1 MTNIHIIGV
10 SWISLPEDIKLF
22 LNYHE
27 KTNLTVS
34 MFDNNKTRK
43 LNPLLLSE
51 EHSWRGGNR
60 KKGNKRSYFRQ

>member
-1 MTNIHIIGV
+1 
-10 SWISLPEDIKLF
+10 
-22 LNYHE
+22 
-27 KTNLTVS
+27 